1 MKGDA
6 KKYRV
11 AVQALAG
18 GARVAPVLV
27 AQGRKGHKEGLGKYP
42 GQGVKKMKGRL
53 RNSVK
58 KTWVRQQDMK
68 AEVVDGDREKLWGTQ
83 CLGQVEVCGVRLR
96 WSRVCRSSASKLSR
110 VAAGP
115 TVCAHRK
122 SETLEAFQAL
132 EEGRV
137 ERLDGKTPVPPS
149 KGHLTRRRSS
159 PNLPRE
165 VRLGCT
171 AGPHSNSAS

>member
-1 MKGDA
+1 M
-6 KKYRV
+6 
-11 AVQALAG
+11 
-18 GARVAPVLV
+18 
-27 AQGRKGHKEGLGKYP
+27 EGS
-42 GQGVKKMKGRL
+42 L

-58 KTWVRQQDMK
+58 KTWMRQQDMK
-68 AEVVDGDREKLWGTQ
+68 AEVVGGDREMLQHIQ
-83 CLGQVEVCGVRLR
+83 CLELGEVCGVRLR
-96 WSRVCRSSASKLSR
+96 WSRVCRGFASKQSR
-110 VAAGP
+110 VAAGS

-137 ERLDGKTPVPPS
+137 DRLDGKTPVPPS

-171 AGPHSNSAS
+171 AGLHPNSAS